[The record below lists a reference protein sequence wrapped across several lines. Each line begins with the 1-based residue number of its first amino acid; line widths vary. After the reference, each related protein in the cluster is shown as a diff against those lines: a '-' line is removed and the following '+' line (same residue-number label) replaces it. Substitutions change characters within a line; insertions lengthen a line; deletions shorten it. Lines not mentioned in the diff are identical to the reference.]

1 VSLGEWLA
9 RAIWVTALC
18 LLAAWVL
25 MVSYQIFTKT
35 ALTTVASSVGG
46 SVPFVAAW
54 INSGAD
60 LAVFIFGFAWMFLLS
75 AIMSTLM
82 FGKERRLSI
91 QFLVSLALTLTGSAL
106 LALVNAAGVNLANPG
121 MFASAFAVLFGNA
134 FFAVFY
140 LALPFIFMLA
150 IDLRALKKRKI
161 R

>member
-1 VSLGEWLA
+1 VIWLA

-35 ALTTVASSVGG
+35 ALTTVASSLGG
-46 SVPFVAAW
+46 SVPLVAAW
-54 INSGAD
+54 IYSGAD

-75 AIMSTLM
+75 SIMSTLI

-106 LALVNAAGVNLANPG
+106 LGLVKTVGVDLSNPS
-121 MFASAFAVLFGNA
+121 MFASVFAGLFGNA
-134 FFAVFY
+134 FFAFFY

-150 IDLRALKKRKI
+150 IDLRVLTKRKS